1 MPATTAEANEN
12 LFSYMS
18 TLSLSLWDPGRKKK
32 NGERERERSSCENKR
47 DTHTHGGGEIKDLGK
62 SLCLFQV

>member
-18 TLSLSLWDPGRKKK
+18 TLSLSLSLGP
-32 NGERERERSSCENKR
+32 REEKEKWK
-47 DTHTHGGGEIKDLGK
+47 EGK
-62 SLCLFQV
+62 EEEFM